1 MRCRDVSW
9 RLTLANG
16 DQLLEHEQVGS
27 GDAVAQARANVL
39 VGAGQKVF
47 RKHAGVVDVARARGA
62 LRPEATGQKWGLGR
76 GERGGGGA

>member
-16 DQLLEHEQVGS
+16 DQLLEHEQVGRV
-27 GDAVAQARANVL
+27 DAVAQARANVL

-62 LRPEATGQKWGLGR
+62 LRARARGRGRGLGKGR
-76 GERGGGGA
+76 EGVGA